1 MAWFLY
7 DIGLRHERVKCFH
20 CGIRGVEVKY
30 PSLLKQVPAPKNLDL
45 NTPAVAFDST
55 LLEDMKTNLLNFFLK
70 YL

>member
-7 DIGLRHERVKCFH
+7 DISLRHERVKCFH
-20 CGIRGVEVKY
+20 CGIRCVEVKY

-45 NTPAVAFDST
+45 NTPAVTFDST